1 MADNKKIF
9 ELYNLMEEK
18 LQELDITFDE
28 FTILYKSFRDPSVK
42 EETEAPRVK
51 ATPPNPFPWA
61 QAAGAGWS
69 PK

>member
-18 LQELDITFDE
+18 LGELDITFDE
-28 FTILYKSFRDPSVK
+28 FTILYKSFRSPEVK
-42 EETEAPRVK
+42 EEVTTKV